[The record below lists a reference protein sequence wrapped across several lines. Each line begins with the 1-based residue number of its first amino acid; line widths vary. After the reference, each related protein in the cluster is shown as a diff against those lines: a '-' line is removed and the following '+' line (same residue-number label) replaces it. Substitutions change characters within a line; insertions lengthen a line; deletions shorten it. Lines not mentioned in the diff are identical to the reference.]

1 MKIEGGRGGGG
12 RGNERKA
19 TIKRG
24 YGEIYPS
31 LLLRIK
37 RAGGGEGN
45 SFQVLVAGRCDG
57 IRFRFPST
65 VK

>member
-37 RAGGGEGN
+37 RAGGGEGTR
-45 SFQVLVAGRCDG
+45 SKF
-57 IRFRFPST
+57 
-65 VK
+65 